1 MKKTAL
7 ILTAILLIGCGT
19 VKKSSEET
27 EIKKDSASSSKKEW
41 NLSTGDFIIKPFN
54 PDKPIVHTNSEGKTD
69 TFYNTIIENHY
80 RTEYL
85 KVKDTTNVK
94 GSFKKEQTSKEV
106 DYSKL
111 IDSAFKHIIYLILIL
126 LIAMWLYRS
135 FNPIELVKKLF
146 KNKTP
151 LI

>member
-1 MKKTAL
+1 MKKIILLSL
-7 ILTAILLIGCGT
+7 ILLTSCAT
-19 VKKSSEET
+19 VKKQSEDT
-27 EIKKDSASSSKKEW
+27 EIKKDSASGSNKEW
-41 NLSTGDFIIKPFN
+41 SLSTGNFTIKPFN

-94 GSFKKEQTSKEV
+94 TDLKQEKTIKEK
-106 DYSKL
+106 DYSEVINIVANKIIL
-111 IDSAFKHIIYLILIL
+111 MLTIMFLIYLIYSYI
-126 LIAMWLYRS
+126 
-135 FNPIELVKKLF
+135 

-151 LI
+151 RL

>member
-19 VKKSSEET
+19 VKKSNEET
-27 EIKKDSASSSKKEW
+27 EIKKDSVYNKDKEFS
-41 NLSTGDFIIKPFN
+41 LTSGEFTLKPFD
-54 PDKPIVHTNSEGKTD
+54 PQKPMIIGKDTIV
-69 TFYNTIIENHY
+69 NTIIENHY
-80 RTEYL
+80 RTEVVKEKDNGSI
-85 KVKDTTNVK
+85 KVDLRQEK
-94 GSFKKEQTSKEV
+94 QSKEV
-106 DYSKL
+106 DYSNL
-111 IDSAFKHIIYLILIL
+111 LNIAFKYILYLILIL

-151 LI
+151 L

>member
-1 MKKTAL
+1 MKNKL
-7 ILTAILLIGCGT
+7 LLFSAILFIGCGT
-19 VKKSSEET
+19 TKKTSEEN
-27 EIKKDSASSSKKEW
+27 EIKKDSASGSKKEW
-41 NLSTGDFIIKPFN
+41 NLSTGNFTIKPFN

-94 GSFKKEQTSKEV
+94 SDFKQQNTSKEV
-106 DYSKL
+106 DYSNL
-111 IDSAFKHIIYLILIL
+111 LNIAFKYILYLILIL
-126 LIAMWLYRS
+126 LLAMWLYRS

-151 LI
+151 L

>member
-27 EIKKDSASSSKKEW
+27 EIKKDSIYNKDKEFS
-41 NLSTGDFIIKPFN
+41 LTSGEFTLKPFD
-54 PDKPIVHTNSEGKTD
+54 PQKPMIIGKDTIV
-69 TFYNTIIENHY
+69 NTIIENHY
-80 RTEYL
+80 RTEVVKEKDNGSIKVDL
-85 KVKDTTNVK
+85 KQE
-94 GSFKKEQTSKEV
+94 KESKQV
-106 DYSKL
+106 DYSETIKILANRFIWL
-111 IDSAFKHIIYLILIL
+111 IGILFVLYLIFSYI
-126 LIAMWLYRS
+126 
-135 FNPIELVKKLF
+135 

>member
-27 EIKKDSASSSKKEW
+27 EIKKDSVYNKDKEFS
-41 NLSTGDFIIKPFN
+41 LTSGEFTLKPFD
-54 PDKPIVHTNSEGKTD
+54 PKKPMIIGKDTIV
-69 TFYNTIIENHY
+69 NTIIENHY
-80 RTEYL
+80 RTEVVKEKDNGSIKVDL
-85 KVKDTTNVK
+85 KQE
-94 GSFKKEQTSKEV
+94 KESKQV
-106 DYSKL
+106 DYSETIKILANRFIWL
-111 IDSAFKHIIYLILIL
+111 IGILFVLYLIFS
-126 LIAMWLYRS
+126 Y
-135 FNPIELVKKLF
+135 F